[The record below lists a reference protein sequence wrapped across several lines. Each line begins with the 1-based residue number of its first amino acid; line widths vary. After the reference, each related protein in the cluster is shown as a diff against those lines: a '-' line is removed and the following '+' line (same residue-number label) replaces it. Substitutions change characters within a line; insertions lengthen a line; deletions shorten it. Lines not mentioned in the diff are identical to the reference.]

1 MTYRNIIFFYL
12 FKYEEDFFVLLTVFY
27 AFNVAAQDLSDHP
40 NYDGYPT
47 FSDGYWSY
55 TVIDWDNYFVE
66 LTECGIL
73 ENSTLEIPETATNY
87 STIRAHK

>member
-1 MTYRNIIFFYL
+1 MTYRNIIFFIYL
-12 FKYEEDFFVLLTVFY
+12 NMKKIIFVLLTVFY
-27 AFNVAAQDLSDHP
+27 AFNVATQDLSDHP

-66 LTECGIL
+66 LTECGIFGKQHVR
-73 ENSTLEIPETATNY
+73 NS
-87 STIRAHK
+87 